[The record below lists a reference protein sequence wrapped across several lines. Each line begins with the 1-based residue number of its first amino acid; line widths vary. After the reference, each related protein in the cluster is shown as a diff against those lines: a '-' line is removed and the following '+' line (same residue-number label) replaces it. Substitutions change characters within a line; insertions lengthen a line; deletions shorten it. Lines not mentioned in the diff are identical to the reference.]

1 MKTFRCTYTGRD
13 GEPHT
18 ESIPAC
24 DPAAALGILL
34 DEQDVDE
41 RRDIRVSAARR
52 RSTTV
57 AGLRSPPSGDRPK

>member
-13 GEPHT
+13 GQPHT

-24 DPAAALGILL
+24 DPAAALGVLL

-41 RRDIRVSAARR
+41 RHDIRVSPARR
-52 RSTTV
+52 RPTTV
-57 AGLRSPPSGDRPK
+57 VALAELRAK